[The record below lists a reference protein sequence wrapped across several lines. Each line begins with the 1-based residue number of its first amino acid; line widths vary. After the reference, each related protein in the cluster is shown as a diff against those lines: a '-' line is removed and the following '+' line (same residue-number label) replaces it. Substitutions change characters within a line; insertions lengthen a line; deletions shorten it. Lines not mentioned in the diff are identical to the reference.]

1 MRLVRTRVP
10 LAALLLLHLLVGCS
24 SPPPQAR
31 TGDDAASR
39 YTQPPDARVTIGE
52 QDTTAVDATAI
63 DPPTATVQAPDQ
75 GDHTAFVEMIER
87 LNSRLDRMEES
98 IARLNETVVSQS
110 DDLAARLDAIVD
122 RPSPDTPA
130 PLAVPAAPPPSDP
143 ISPAAGNSKPPA
155 PLTTPPAVSFRDEH
169 KRLARDRRTI
179 RSTIQH
185 SARLNGPARLFGR
198 ALNLVADFD
207 RLAKGS
213 CFNAE
218 LVGTLDSPAVGERVG
233 FLLDTQT
240 SGSFTNPAEN
250 ALALQDDLWAEAEI
264 CSVKDGVV
272 ALEIQ
277 FLVWPSPEESA
288 LEYAIP
294 VRATLSPSP
303 PASAEPSVAPQ
314 LLGNMVQGL
323 AGDFNGSLT
332 ASALLEVTGAAA
344 KALAEEKPVLTI
356 VAAGTADG
364 TRGVLWIVED
374 AEF

>member
-10 LAALLLLHLLVGCS
+10 ITALLLLHLLVGCS

-39 YTQPPDARVTIGE
+39 YAQPPDARVTIGE
-52 QDTTAVDATAI
+52 QDTRAVDATAI
-63 DPPTATVQAPDQ
+63 DAPAASAQAPNQ
-75 GDHTAFVEMIER
+75 GDHTAFVEAIER
-87 LNSRLDRMEES
+87 LDSRLDRMEES

-110 DDLAARLDAIVD
+110 DDLAARIDAIAE

-130 PLAVPAAPPPSDP
+130 FLAVPAAPPPSDP
-143 ISPAAGNSKPPA
+143 VFPAAGTSQPPA
-155 PLTTPPAVSFRDEH
+155 PPTTPPAVSFRDEH

-185 SARLNGPARLFGR
+185 SARLNSPARLFGR
-198 ALNLVADFD
+198 ALNLVADFN
-207 RLAKGS
+207 RVAKGS

-240 SGSFTNPAEN
+240 AGSFTNPAEN

-272 ALEIQ
+272 ALEVQ
-277 FLVWPSPEESA
+277 FLVWPSPEESD

-294 VRATLSPSP
+294 VRATLSPAP
-303 PASAEPSVAPQ
+303 PSSKEPSAAPA
-314 LLGNMVQGL
+314 LAGNLVQGL
-323 AGDFNGSLT
+323 ASDFNASLT
-332 ASALLEVTGAAA
+332 ASALLEVTDAAA
-344 KALAEEKPVLTI
+344 KALANEKPVLTI
-356 VAAGTADG
+356 VAAGTAHG
-364 TRGVLWIVED
+364 TSGVLWIVED